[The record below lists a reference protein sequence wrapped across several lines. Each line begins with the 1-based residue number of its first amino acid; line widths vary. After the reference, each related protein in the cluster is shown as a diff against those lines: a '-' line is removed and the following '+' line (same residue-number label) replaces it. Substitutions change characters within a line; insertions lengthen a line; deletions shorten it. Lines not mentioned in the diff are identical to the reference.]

1 MYEVI
6 GAIRSR
12 TRRVLWML
20 EEIGADY
27 TRNAAA
33 PHSDEARAINPTGKI
48 PALIVD
54 GTVLTDSTAIV
65 QFLADRHGQFTF
77 ETGTI
82 ERAQQDG
89 FTQLVLDE
97 FDSVLWMAGRHTNYL
112 PEDERIPE
120 VRATCAKELARNMAS
135 LAPHLEEQE
144 FLMGD
149 VMTVPDLILAHCLD
163 WAKSAGFEITEPVLR
178 DYAKRLRSRDAYRRT
193 LAMKD

>member
-20 EEIGADY
+20 EEIGASY
-27 TRNAAA
+27 TRNAAPA
-33 PHSDEARAINPTGKI
+33 RSDAARAINPTGKI
-48 PALIVD
+48 PALIAD
-54 GTVLTDSTAIV
+54 GTTLTDSTAII

-89 FTQLVLDE
+89 FTQLILDE
-97 FDSVLWMAGRHTNYL
+97 FDSVLWMAGRHEHYL
-112 PEDERIPE
+112 PEEERIPG
-120 VRATCAKELARNMAS
+120 VRDTCAKELARNMAA
-135 LAPHLEEQE
+135 LAPHLTGNA

-149 VMTVPDLILAHCLD
+149 KITVPDLILAHCLD
-163 WAKSAGFEITEPVLR
+163 WARSAGFEISEPALEEYR
-178 DYAKRLRSRDAYRRT
+178 KRLRARDAYRRT
-193 LAMKD
+193 LAMTE

>member
-20 EEIGADY
+20 EEIGATY
-27 TRNAAA
+27 TRNAASA
-33 PHSDEARAINPTGKI
+33 RSDEVRAINPTGKI
-48 PALIVD
+48 PALIVE

-65 QFLADRHGQFTF
+65 QFLADRHAKFTF
-77 ETGTI
+77 ETGTL

-89 FTQLVLDE
+89 FTQRILDE
-97 FDSVLWMAGRHTNYL
+97 FDSILWMAGRHDHYL

-120 VRATCAKELARNMAS
+120 VRNTVAKELARNMAA
-135 LAPHLEEQE
+135 LAPDLDGED
-144 FLMGD
+144 FLMGG

-163 WAKSAGFEITEPVLR
+163 WAKSAGFEISEPILQ

-193 LAMKD
+193 LAMRD